1 MKLINR
7 KGKVL
12 LVITVAASLVGAGT
26 YVLGA
31 VGTKLGLDESTVD
44 RRRRQHHDR
53 GPR

>member
-12 LVITVAASLVGAGT
+12 LIFTVAASLVGGGT

-31 VGTKLGLDESTVD
+31 LGTKLGLNESTVD
-44 RRRRQHHDR
+44 RTRRQHHER
-53 GPR
+53 APR